1 MKIVALTCPQCGGS
15 QDVSDDQRTLDC
27 RYCNVALRV
36 ERLPNG
42 ELERLLVEAREE
54 NSLLLIRNRMLKIQN
69 TIHRIDDEWE
79 LSRKKFM
86 IKTKQG
92 EREPAANAI
101 LLGYVMGCGIAL
113 FGIMI
118 ALNGKSGAMVGLVL
132 PIMGLVVIC
141 MGTRK
146 KRPGGQWR
154 GHGRTTCRPAG
165 SRIVN
170 LAISNAQK
178 WNSCAK
184 LTLMVRIDLHPKV
197 AGQDILS
204 CDGMKYALELTP

>member
-54 NSLLLIRNRMLKIQN
+54 NSLLLIRNRMLEIQN
-69 TIHRIDDEWE
+69 AIHRIDDEWE

-92 EREPAANAI
+92 EREPAANAV
-101 LLGYVMGCGIAL
+101 LLGYVFGCGIAF

-118 ALNGKSGAMVGLVL
+118 ALNGKSGAMVGLIL
-132 PIMGLVVIC
+132 PIMGVVVIC
-141 MGTRK
+141 MGHQEETTR
-146 KRPGGQWR
+146 R
-154 GHGRTTCRPAG
+154 
-165 SRIVN
+165 
-170 LAISNAQK
+170 
-178 WNSCAK
+178 
-184 LTLMVRIDLHPKV
+184 
-197 AGQDILS
+197 
-204 CDGMKYALELTP
+204 ALERAREDYMSTRGESYRQLGNLKRSEMELMRETHANGKD